1 MHFSAMLFP
10 QITKKRVN
18 IFEYFFLVIHT
29 FCGCH
34 SSCIGTLYTTEHFL
48 ALITE
53 DWVGILRFLDVFL
66 VGMLVTVVWWYPNGD
81 PNVTTWLGRLSVCTI
96 LIIFYY
102 YYYSLLNSTYVIL
115 FFNSVQFLSRVGLSF
130 YLNFHHPMNFMFLC
144 VKSKMFNF
152 FFVQLFVFASIKFQN
167 FSFW

>member
-1 MHFSAMLFP
+1 
-10 QITKKRVN
+10 
-18 IFEYFFLVIHT
+18 
-29 FCGCH
+29 
-34 SSCIGTLYTTEHFL
+34 
-48 ALITE
+48 
-53 DWVGILRFLDVFL
+53 
-66 VGMLVTVVWWYPNGD
+66 MLVTAVWWYPNGD

-152 FFVQLFVFASIKFQN
+152 FFVQLFVSASIKFQN
-167 FSFW
+167 FSFFQSCSFPSHIGILKGQLISKYPFGVIVWTKIPKNFLRGFLL

>member
-1 MHFSAMLFP
+1 M
-10 QITKKRVN
+10 N
-18 IFEYFFLVIHT
+18 IFFLAIHT

-102 YYYSLLNSTYVIL
+102 YYVFTFEFNLCHSVLLCD
-115 FFNSVQFLSRVGLSF
+115 VQFLSKVGLCF
-130 YLNFHHPMNFMFLC
+130 YLNFPFAMNFMFFIC
-144 VKSKMFNF
+144 KSKRFNF
-152 FFVQLFVFASIKFQN
+152 FCV
-167 FSFW
+167 

>member
-1 MHFSAMLFP
+1 M
-10 QITKKRVN
+10 N
-18 IFEYFFLVIHT
+18 IFVVIHT

-53 DWVGILRFLDVFL
+53 DWDGILRFLDVFL

-115 FFNSVQFLSRVGLSF
+115 FFNVTLSF
-130 YLNFHHPMNFMFLC
+130 YRKLVYVSISTFLLQWISCFLC

-152 FFVQLFVFASIKFQN
+152 FFV
-167 FSFW
+167 